1 MRTIQMKL
9 LRIVRSPVA
18 GKKWEAQFETD
29 TGRIKHVSF
38 GDATM
43 EDYTQH
49 RDPERARLYRA
60 RHAPDLET
68 GDPTRPGYLSYY
80 VLWATPNF
88 DTNVRLYKKRF
99 NL

>member
-1 MRTIQMKL
+1 MRL
-9 LRIVRSPVA
+9 LRVVESPLK
-18 GKKWEAQFETD
+18 GKKWEAQFDVGE
-29 TGRIKHVSF
+29 GRVKRVSF

-60 RHAPDLET
+60 RHARDLRT

-80 VLWATPNF
+80 ILWASPDLRANIAA
-88 DTNVRLYKKRF
+88 YKKRF

>member
-1 MRTIQMKL
+1 MRL
-9 LRIVRSPVA
+9 VRVLKSPLK
-18 GKKWEAQFETD
+18 GKKWEAQFETEE
-29 TGRIKHVSF
+29 GRLKRVSF

-43 EDYTQH
+43 QDYTQH
-49 RDPERARLYRA
+49 HDPERARLYRA

-80 VLWATPNF
+80 ILWASPNMRA
-88 DTNVRLYKKRF
+88 NIVAYKKRF

>member
-1 MRTIQMKL
+1 MRL
-9 LRIVRSPVA
+9 VRVLKSPLK

-29 TGRIKHVSF
+29 EGRLKRVSF

-43 EDYTQH
+43 QDYTQH
-49 RDPERARLYRA
+49 HDPERARLYRA

-80 VLWATPNF
+80 ILWASPNMRA
-88 DTNVRLYKKRF
+88 NIAAYKKRF

>member
-1 MRTIQMKL
+1 MKL
-9 LRIVRSPVA
+9 LRVVRSPVK
-18 GKKWEAQFETD
+18 GKKWEAQFDVGE
-29 TGRIKHVSF
+29 GRVRRVSF

-49 RDPERARLYRA
+49 HDAERARRYRA
-60 RHAPDLET
+60 RHERDLRT

-80 VLWATPNF
+80 ILWAGPSMAANISA
-88 DTNVRLYKKRF
+88 YKNRF

>member
-1 MRTIQMKL
+1 MRL
-9 LRIVRSPVA
+9 VRVLKSPLK
-18 GKKWEAQFETD
+18 GKKWEAQFETEE
-29 TGRIKHVSF
+29 GRLKRVSF

-43 EDYTQH
+43 QDYTQH
-49 RDPERARLYRA
+49 HDPERARLYRA

-80 VLWATPNF
+80 ILWASPSMRANIAA
-88 DTNVRLYKKRF
+88 YKKRF

>member
-1 MRTIQMKL
+1 MRL
-9 LRIVRSPVA
+9 VRVLKSPLK

-29 TGRIKHVSF
+29 EGRLKRVSF
-38 GDATM
+38 GAAGM
-43 EDYTQH
+43 MDYTLGATAEQ
-49 RDPERARLYRA
+49 ARLYRA

-80 VLWATPNF
+80 ILWASPSMRANIAA
-88 DTNVRLYKKRF
+88 YKKRF

>member
-1 MRTIQMKL
+1 MRL
-9 LRIVRSPVA
+9 LRIVRSPLA
-18 GKKWEAQFETD
+18 GKKWEAQFD
-29 TGRIKHVSF
+29 TGTARVKRVSF

-49 RDPERARLYRA
+49 HDPERARLYRA
-60 RHAPDLET
+60 RHERDLRT

-80 VLWATPNF
+80 VLWASPNF
-88 DTNVRLYKKRF
+88 DANVRAYKKRF